1 MKIFKKM
8 INASCSGIAIGV
20 ILSVIFSS
28 IFGQGEYTPS
38 TPTFMELFTT
48 PVRAMLSSIIL
59 WALMLSL
66 IHISE
71 PTRP

>member
-48 PVRAMLSSIIL
+48 PVRAMLSSIIV
-59 WALMLSL
+59 LSGFMTDL
-66 IHISE
+66 GLF
-71 PTRP
+71 